1 MEKKSLISNSNKKA
15 TVSKPGATKVSAT
28 KVSATKVSATKL
40 AKQMTAAPL
49 HRVAAQS
56 RLIRPTAATA
66 YMPRLAK
73 PTHI

>member
-15 TVSKPGATKVSAT
+15 TVSKPGAT

-73 PTHI
+73 PTHS

>member
-1 MEKKSLISNSNKKA
+1 MEKKSLISNSSKKA
-15 TVSKPGATKVSAT
+15 AASKPGAT

-49 HRVAAQS
+49 HRVAPHA

-66 YMPRLAK
+66 HMPRLAK
-73 PTHI
+73 PTHN